1 MDTRADRYKFLEFL
15 LPKPALLR
23 NASNIQPSL
32 RAGVRNLVSGRL
44 LLSVILPAAIW
55 ATLGIMT
62 PVNAQLI
69 LERGETG
76 PAVETLQ
83 QQLQDRGYF
92 VNVDGVF
99 GQMTEDALI
108 QFQRDA
114 GLAPDGIY
122 GPATESALFG
132 FPQSASPAFTNAS
145 FTDTSF
151 PPADSPYINA
161 SPGSR
166 TLFPSDRGSDV
177 EALQRELNARG
188 YSTGGTDGIY
198 GPSTESAVRSF
209 QSFQGLSADGV
220 TGPATWRALGFT
232 PSDPFPPIGFPS
244 DPGTSSSGGLTVFGL
259 PRQGPYIVSVPAD
272 RDDVE
277 ELRQAQRV
285 VTGASFAGSSRGLFI
300 FAGAYSSRAEAEEI
314 SLRLR
319 SLELDSRVEYFR
331 NEIILR

>member
-15 LPKPALLR
+15 LLKPALLR
-23 NASNIQPSL
+23 NTSNIQPSL
-32 RAGVRNLVSGRL
+32 WAMIRHFISGRF

-55 ATLGIMT
+55 ATVGIMT
-62 PVNAQLI
+62 PVKAQLI

-99 GQMTEDALI
+99 GQITEDALI

-114 GLAPDGIY
+114 GLVPDGIY

-132 FPQSASPAFTNAS
+132 IPSASPAFTNVT
-145 FTDTSF
+145 FDTPF
-151 PPADSPYINA
+151 PPADSPYIDA
-161 SPGSR
+161 APGSR
-166 TLFPSDRGSDV
+166 TLYPGDRGSDV
-177 EALQRELNARG
+177 EALQRELNTRG
-188 YSTGGTDGIY
+188 YSTGGTDGVY
-198 GPSTESAVRSF
+198 GPSTEDAIRSF
-209 QSFQGLSADGV
+209 QSFQGLSVDGV

-232 PSDPFPPIGFPS
+232 PSGPT
-244 DPGTSSSGGLTVFGL
+244 DPGAPSAGGLTVFGL

-272 RDDVE
+272 RDDID

-285 VTGASFAGSSRGLFI
+285 VTGASFAGSGRGLFI

-319 SLELDSRVEYFR
+319 SLDLDSRVEYFR